1 MDTFRRES
9 LKYCIGFTLLVGI
22 ALIYAGIWSLGTG
35 LDAKQVII
43 SSLDRT
49 VWIATVSIVLG
60 VSISFLLK
68 DRSIVAAGWVLI
80 LGIGIAIFSILTKI
94 SNHLGVLIFFI
105 PLIFAIILLNWKHA
119 VIYAF
124 LIIVSAV
131 WLDVVI
137 LKESFFQAEVII
149 PILIIITLTI
159 LLEIILNE
167 LRGNYEWYQQKYQSA
182 LINEQIIRDN
192 EAKLEKLVNNLND
205 YKKHLTSTNIQLVKA
220 KDEAEQARNVK
231 QNFVQNVSHE
241 LRTPLNM
248 IIGFSET
255 MVNAPKS
262 YGEVNWTPDLR
273 GDIEVI
279 YQNSQHL
286 KALIDDVLDMA
297 ALENKKYEIEI
308 SDVDLNTIIQEVLL
322 ITDITYKAKGLRLE
336 ADLDPSIQNVQ
347 ADAIRIK
354 QVLLNLLSNALKYTV
369 KGGVKISS
377 SIQDHMAKVVVL
389 DTGKGIP
396 QTDLE
401 KVFDAF
407 YQVDKANNREDS
419 GTGLGLYISKQLI
432 ELHNGEMLISSNLG
446 KGTTITF
453 TIPLSENVP
462 LDVSTE

>member
-1 MDTFRRES
+1 MDTFRREFA
-9 LKYCIGFTLLVGI
+9 KYCIVFTLLIGI
-22 ALIYAGIWSLGTG
+22 VLIYAGIWSLGTG
-35 LDAKQVII
+35 LDAKQVVI

-60 VSISFLLK
+60 VSISYLLK
-68 DRSIVAAGWVLI
+68 DRSIVAAGWALI

-94 SNHLGVLIFFI
+94 TNHLGVLIFFI

-119 VIYAF
+119 AIYAF

-131 WLDVVI
+131 WLDVVY

-149 PILIIITLTI
+149 PILIIVTLTI

-205 YKKHLTSTNIQLVKA
+205 YKKHLTSTNLQLVKA

-262 YGEVNWTPDLR
+262 YGDVNWTPDLR
-273 GDIEVI
+273 GDLEVI

-286 KALIDDVLDMA
+286 K
-297 ALENKKYEIEI
+297 
-308 SDVDLNTIIQEVLL
+308 S
-322 ITDITYKAKGLRLE
+322 
-336 ADLDPSIQNVQ
+336 AD
-347 ADAIRIK
+347 R
-354 QVLLNLLSNALKYTV
+354 
-369 KGGVKISS
+369 
-377 SIQDHMAKVVVL
+377 
-389 DTGKGIP
+389 
-396 QTDLE
+396 
-401 KVFDAF
+401 
-407 YQVDKANNREDS
+407 
-419 GTGLGLYISKQLI
+419 
-432 ELHNGEMLISSNLG
+432 
-446 KGTTITF
+446 
-453 TIPLSENVP
+453 
-462 LDVSTE
+462 